1 MKTIE
6 WLVIGSLLTSPIALA
21 QESNAYV
28 GTWDVR
34 MLSKKG
40 KTLVGKVI
48 LQNQE
53 GTWDI
58 YWSNPNDAC
67 TGLKAPIAVKSTSTD
82 ELVFEILKS
91 KALRGCK
98 DDVATL
104 KRVDDTTLQGELSDG
119 RKLTLIKK

>member
-6 WLVIGSLLTSPIALA
+6 WLVIGALLTSPITLA
-21 QESNAYV
+21 QEPNAYV

-34 MLSKKG
+34 MESKKG
-40 KTLVGKVI
+40 GALDGKVI
-48 LQNQE
+48 LQDQE

-67 TGLKAPIAVKSTSTD
+67 TGLKAPIVVISTSTD

-91 KALRGCK
+91 KAMRGCS

-104 KRVDDTTLQGELSDG
+104 KRVNDTTLQGELGDG

>member
-40 KTLVGKVI
+40 ETLGGKVI

-58 YWSNPNDAC
+58 YWNNPNDAC

>member
-58 YWSNPNDAC
+58 YWINPNDAC